1 MDELPT
7 RVRVTASRVRD
18 HIDDVQV
25 HAGDAIAVGHRN
37 QQYPEFVWCASE
49 DGHAGWAPE
58 ALLEA
63 TAPGSAI
70 ARCDYDA
77 AHLTV
82 SKGEVLEALE
92 QVGDWVRCRNDAGR
106 EGWVRIDAL
115 EQVPED

>member
-1 MDELPT
+1 MDEFPT
-7 RVRVTASRVRD
+7 RVRVTASRVSD

-25 HAGDAIAVGHRN
+25 HTGDAIAVGHRN
-37 QQYPEFVWCASE
+37 QQYPEFVWCATE

-63 TAPGSAI
+63 TAPGSAV

-115 EQVPED
+115 EEVPED